1 MHTLRKNKLN
11 RQFFYYIRAGL
22 GNTFLTSLLYCLGLL
37 LFPYAIAYTI
47 SFLVGVIFSYIMNK
61 NVVFDAPTS
70 SNYFSQYALYYLTQY
85 GIGLLLIHQ
94 FIQHGIPP
102 LLAPWIVLC
111 VLTPINFYLLK
122 GIFRK

>member
-1 MHTLRKNKLN
+1 MTA
-11 RQFFYYIRAGL
+11 FYIK
-22 GNTFLTSLLYCLGLL
+22 
-37 LFPYAIAYTI
+37 P
-47 SFLVGVIFSYIMNK
+47 V
-61 NVVFDAPTS
+61 S
-70 SNYFSQYALYYLTQY
+70 SNKCTLYYLTQY